1 VVRVPGT
8 DEGRAAGSSIWTIQR
23 GAAVSANVRER
34 LADVQH
40 EIWAHWMRYMFTC
53 GQFGPDGTW
62 HMPAFKAERWQRQMD
77 TPYSALTE
85 QERESDREQADK
97 VILKIRH
104 LLEGATLAEV
114 YGPRLEAAELELSHL
129 RPEWQAVTAERDAAV
144 KRAEAAEA
152 ALATAGERIK
162 ALAERLGIYST

>member
-1 VVRVPGT
+1 M
-8 DEGRAAGSSIWTIQR
+8 
-23 GAAVSANVRER
+23 SANVRER